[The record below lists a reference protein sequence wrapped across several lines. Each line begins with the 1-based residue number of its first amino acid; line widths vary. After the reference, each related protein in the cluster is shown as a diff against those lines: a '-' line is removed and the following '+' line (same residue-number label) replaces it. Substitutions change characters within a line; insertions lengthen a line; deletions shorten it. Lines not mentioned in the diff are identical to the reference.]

1 MYKVLLADDEGIV
14 LDSLRFIL
22 EKNFGEACEVRT
34 AKSGRMVIEV
44 AQEFAADIA
53 ILDIQMP
60 GINGIEAMKEIRT
73 FNNWMVIIVMSAYDK
88 FAFAQEAMNL
98 GAIEYIT
105 KPFTKEKVVEC
116 VQKAM
121 NLVDDAKRKR
131 SNDLIVREKLQSV
144 VPIIENGFINL
155 ILFQE
160 DFTADMES
168 YRSLLDIQD
177 EFGFVITLQFGERD
191 KSGKLEN
198 PVGTSVQLQKYV
210 PIMREIIKEFF
221 LSAIVGSIMANK
233 VAIFVPWK
241 NNAMEFEERSK
252 IIERCRNMVHKLGR
266 QTNLHFR
273 AGMGTVRSF
282 VQLHDSYE
290 ESKKALRIG
299 KGSVVQAQDLMLGC
313 DYEKDYPV
321 ELEEKLFLYVRTGNV
336 EGNRENANQFF
347 DWMVQN
353 YADYPQDIKTKVLE
367 FVMSA
372 EREAFLQ
379 GGLRYGLLY
388 RKDYL
393 DTVLAC
399 SSYEELRQWFIRK
412 IVEATRNVT
421 EKKREQN
428 NSVVGKAKEHMKQNF
443 ARDLSL
449 EEVAKYV
456 DISPYYFSKLF
467 KEEEGENF
475 IDYLTS
481 LRIAKAK
488 ELLHGTEVSIKEVCS
503 EVGYSDP
510 NYFSRI
516 FKKVVGYTP
525 TEYREG
531 AGV

>member
-1 MYKVLLADDEGIV
+1 MYKVLIADDEGIV
-14 LDSLRFIL
+14 LDSIRFIL
-22 EKNFGEACEVRT
+22 DKNFGEACDVRT
-34 AKSGRMVIEV
+34 AKSGRMVIEI
-44 AQEFAADIA
+44 AQEFAPDIA

-60 GINGIEAMKEIRT
+60 GINGIEAMKEIRI
-73 FNNWMVIIVMSAYDK
+73 FNTRMVIIVMSAYDK
-88 FAFAQEAMNL
+88 FVFAQEAMNL
-98 GAIEYIT
+98 GAMEYIT
-105 KPFTKEKVVEC
+105 KPFTKEKVVET

-121 NLVDDAKRKR
+121 RQIDDARRKR
-131 SNDLIVREKLQSV
+131 SNDLLIREKLQSV
-144 VPIIENGFINL
+144 VPVIENGFINL

-160 DFTADMES
+160 DFTVEMDS
-168 YRSLLDIQD
+168 YRSLLDIKD
-177 EFGFVITLQFGERD
+177 DFGFIITLQFGEQN

-198 PVGTSVQLQKYV
+198 PVGTSVQLQSHTFA
-210 PIMREIIKEFF
+210 MRETIKEFF
-221 LSAIVGSIMANK
+221 LDAVPGSIMANK
-233 VAIFVPWK
+233 MAIFVPRK
-241 NNAMEFEERSK
+241 SSSFEFEERSLV
-252 IIERCRNMVHKLGR
+252 IERVRNMVHKLNR

-273 AGMGTVRSF
+273 AGIGSVRSF
-282 VQLHDSYE
+282 IQLHDSYE

-299 KGSVVQAQDLMLGC
+299 KGSVVQVQDLMLGC

-321 ELEEKLFLYVRTGNV
+321 ELEEKLFLYVRNGNV
-336 EGNRENANQFF
+336 ERNRENVNQFF

-353 YADYPQDIKTKVLE
+353 YAEHPQDIKTKVLE

-379 GGLRYGLLY
+379 GGIRYGLLY

-399 SSYEELRQWFIRK
+399 SSYEELRQWFVRK
-412 IVEATRNVT
+412 VLEATKNVT
-421 EKKREQN
+421 EKKREKN
-428 NSVVGKAKEHMKQNF
+428 NTVVGRAKEYLKQNYT
-443 ARDLSL
+443 RDLSL

-481 LRIAKAK
+481 LRIDKAK
-488 ELLHGTEVSIKEVCS
+488 ELLERTEESIKEVCC

-516 FKKVVGYTP
+516 FKKVVGNTP

-531 AGV
+531 AGI

>member
-34 AKSGRMVIEV
+34 AKSGRMVIEI
-44 AQEFAADIA
+44 AQEFTPDIA

-73 FNNWMVIIVMSAYDK
+73 FNTSMVIIVISAYDK
-88 FAFAQEAMNL
+88 FAFAQEALNL
-98 GAIEYIT
+98 GAQKYIT
-105 KPFTKEKVVEC
+105 KPFTREKVVEA

-121 NLVDDAKRKR
+121 NLIDEDRKKR
-131 SNDLIVREKLQSV
+131 SNHLLVREKLQTV

-160 DFTADMES
+160 DFTTEMES
-168 YRSLLDIQD
+168 YKNLLDIK
-177 EFGFVITLQFGERD
+177 EEYGFLITVQFGEQD
-191 KSGKLEN
+191 KSGNLEN
-198 PVGTSVQLQKYV
+198 PIGTSVQLQNN
-210 PIMREIIKEFF
+210 INTIREVIKEFF
-221 LSAIVGSIMANK
+221 INAVVGSIMANK
-233 VAIFVPWK
+233 IVFFVPWL
-241 NNAMEFEERSK
+241 AGSMEFEERSK
-252 IIERCRNMVHKLGR
+252 VIERTRNMIHKLRR

-273 AGMGTVRSF
+273 AGIGNVKTF
-282 VQLHDSYE
+282 VQLHESYE

-299 KGSVVQAQDLMLGC
+299 KGSVIQVQDLMLGC
-313 DYEKDYPV
+313 DYEKDYPAD
-321 ELEEKLFLYVRTGNV
+321 LEEKLFQYVRSGNV
-336 EGNRENANQFF
+336 EGSRDSANQFY
-347 DWMVQN
+347 DWMVQS
-353 YADYPQDIKTKVLE
+353 YSEYMQDIKTKVLE

-372 EREAFLQ
+372 EREAFLS
-379 GGLRYGLLY
+379 GGMQYGLLY

-399 SSYEELRQWFIRK
+399 SSYEELRLWFIRK
-412 IVEATRNVT
+412 IMEATRNVT

-428 NSVVGKAKEHMKQNF
+428 NSIVGKAKEYMKQNYEK
-443 ARDLSL
+443 DLSL
-449 EEVAKYV
+449 DDVAKYV

-481 LRIAKAK
+481 LRIEKAK
-488 ELLHGTEVSIKEVCS
+488 MLLQNTDQSMKEICS

-516 FKKVVGYTP
+516 FKKVAGLTP
-525 TEYREG
+525 TEYRER
-531 AGV
+531 VDV

>member
-1 MYKVLLADDEGIV
+1 
-14 LDSLRFIL
+14 
-22 EKNFGEACEVRT
+22 
-34 AKSGRMVIEV
+34 MVIET
-44 AQEFAADIA
+44 AQEFGPDIA
-53 ILDIQMP
+53 VLDIQMP

-73 FNNWMVIIVMSAYDK
+73 FNSRMVIIIISAYDK
-88 FAFAQEAMNL
+88 FSFAQEAMNL
-98 GAIEYIT
+98 GALEYIT
-105 KPFTKEKVVEC
+105 KPFTQEKMAEA

-121 NLVDDAKRKR
+121 NLIDDVRKKR
-131 SNDLIVREKLQSV
+131 SNDLLVREKLQSV

-160 DFTADMES
+160 DFTAEMES
-168 YRSLLDIQD
+168 YRSLLDIR
-177 EFGFVITLQFGERD
+177 EEYGFLITMQFGD
-191 KSGKLEN
+191 QTKSGKLEN
-198 PVGTSVQLQKYV
+198 PVGTSVKLQNYV
-210 PIMREIIKEFF
+210 PMLRETIKEFF
-221 LSAIVGSIMANK
+221 LSAVVGSIMANK
-233 VAIFVPWK
+233 LAIFVPWR
-241 NNAMEFEERSK
+241 NPGMEFEERSLV
-252 IIERCRNMVHKLGR
+252 IERTRNMVHKLGR

-273 AGMGTVRSF
+273 AGMGTVKSF

-299 KGSVVQAQDLMLGC
+299 RGSVVQAQDLMLGC
-313 DYEKDYPV
+313 DYEEDYPV
-321 ELEEKLFLYVRTGNV
+321 KLEDKLFWYVRNGNV
-336 EGNRENANQFF
+336 EGTRESANQFF

-353 YADYPQDIKTKVLE
+353 YAEHPQDIKTKVLE

-372 EREAFLQ
+372 EREVFLQ
-379 GGLRYGLLY
+379 GGMRYGLLY

-412 IVEATRNVT
+412 LLEAARNVT

-428 NSVVGKAKEHMKQNF
+428 NTVVGKAKKYIRQHFK
-443 ARDLSL
+443 RDLSL

-481 LRIAKAK
+481 LRIDRAKV
-488 ELLHGTEVSIKEVCS
+488 LLLETEESMKEVCA

-531 AGV
+531 AGL